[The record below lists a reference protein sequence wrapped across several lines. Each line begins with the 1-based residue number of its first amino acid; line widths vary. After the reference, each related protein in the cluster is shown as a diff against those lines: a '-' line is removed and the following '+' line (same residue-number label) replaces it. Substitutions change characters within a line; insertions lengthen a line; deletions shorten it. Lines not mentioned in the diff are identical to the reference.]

1 MVSVQQEVSMS
12 IFGTRLQVE
21 LRRLYQSNG
30 AMLEGRWYRASP
42 RHIPLSNE
50 HYNVDPSPIFHCL
63 PEYRHKCEGDAR
75 KTAEKTM
82 ETANLPIAS
91 FSISYWSAL
100 QGCDVSRAVEHE
112 VIRSRA
118 YGAGKR
124 IGYQNHGSL
133 VSTQGTVANKIWGV
147 RCCSVK
153 GILNCELR

>member
-133 VSTQGTVANKIWGV
+133 VSTQGTVANKI
-147 RCCSVK
+147 
-153 GILNCELR
+153 